1 MPKSRD
7 IQVKIPLPQAIWN
20 EFWLRYCERSEQQ
33 HIFLSLPG
41 NSLQISAVCFR
52 HIHLHQIIIHYNLN
66 KSAKPDIPSFALF
79 IVLLIHFRTLPVCRY
94 FFCVSFFFMSRI
106 SSAISTSDFSSGG
119 STIFRMIANSA
130 AGTIPEPPKI
140 NVIACGI
147 CARTAE
153 FAPSP

>member
-1 MPKSRD
+1 MSS
-7 IQVKIPLPQAIWN
+7 N
-20 EFWLRYCERSEQQ
+20 LRNMLY
-33 HIFLSLPG
+33 LSKYHCG
-41 NSLQISAVCFR
+41 VNSNHYQE
-52 HIHLHQIIIHYNLN
+52 IHYRYLHQIIICYNLN
-66 KSAKPDIPSFALF
+66 KSAKPDIPGFTLF
-79 IVLLIHFRTLPVCRY
+79 IVLLIHFQTLPVCRY
-94 FFCVSFFFMSRI
+94 FFCASFFFMSRI

>member
-1 MPKSRD
+1 MNSGY
-7 IQVKIPLPQAIWN
+7 VTVNGLN
-20 EFWLRYCERSEQQ
+20 SNTYFYHYRY
-33 HIFLSLPG
+33 
-41 NSLQISAVCFR
+41 LQSVFATY
-52 HIHLHQIIIHYNLN
+52 LHQIIICYNLN
-66 KSAKPDIPSFALF
+66 KSAKPDIPGFTLF
-79 IVLLIHFRTLPVCRY
+79 IVLLIHFQTLPVCRY

-140 NVIACGI
+140 SVIACGI

>member
-1 MPKSRD
+1 MNSGYVTVNGVNSNTYFYHYQE
-7 IQVKIPLPQAIWN
+7 IHY
-20 EFWLRYCERSEQQ
+20 RY
-33 HIFLSLPG
+33 
-41 NSLQISAVCFR
+41 LQSVFATY
-52 HIHLHQIIIHYNLN
+52 LHQIIICYNLN
-66 KSAKPDIPSFALF
+66 KSAKTDIPGFTLF
-79 IVLLIHFRTLPVCRY
+79 IVLLIHFRTLQVCRY

-140 NVIACGI
+140 SVIACGI

>member
-1 MPKSRD
+1 MNFGYVTVNGVNSNTYFYHYQE
-7 IQVKIPLPQAIWN
+7 IHY
-20 EFWLRYCERSEQQ
+20 RY
-33 HIFLSLPG
+33 
-41 NSLQISAVCFR
+41 LQSVFATY
-52 HIHLHQIIIHYNLN
+52 LHQIIICYNLN
-66 KSAKPDIPSFALF
+66 KSAKPDIPGFTLF
-79 IVLLIHFRTLPVCRY
+79 IVLLIHFQTLPVCRY
-94 FFCVSFFFMSRI
+94 FFCVSFLFMSRI

>member
-1 MPKSRD
+1 MNFGYVTVNGLNSNTYFYHYQE
-7 IQVKIPLPQAIWN
+7 IHY
-20 EFWLRYCERSEQQ
+20 RY
-33 HIFLSLPG
+33 
-41 NSLQISAVCFR
+41 LQSVFATY
-52 HIHLHQIIIHYNLN
+52 LHQIIICYNLN
-66 KSAKPDIPSFALF
+66 KSAKPDIPGFTLF
-79 IVLLIHFRTLPVCRY
+79 IVLLIHFQTLPVCRY